1 MAKRGETL
9 TFQSSRYRKKEK
21 ITQEE
26 IKNYCN
32 MFKIYKDIVF
42 WCVVL
47 IWLILNIVVANI
59 DKSMLFFSN
68 NIMIIFMCILIFLK
82 NTNIKFENWLNTKI
96 RK

>member
-1 MAKRGETL
+1 
-9 TFQSSRYRKKEK
+9 
-21 ITQEE
+21 
-26 IKNYCN
+26 

-47 IWLILNIVVANI
+47 IWLTLNIVVAII